1 MAGAF
6 GAFIPAVSWNLVRC
20 DERLRAPVCGE
31 VVDLERKLGDEWESW
46 GGELISPDE
55 VRAGGRLFL
64 FLLLVSVF
72 ILVII
77 SFCFLFLISPRLSQ
91 LSESLPALF
100 ASAIGIVS
108 ALCAAWF
115 LIVIISFKKRSAL
128 FHLPFIYR
136 LFYEFSTM
144 ANRLGQKFGLSRDR
158 VGHSFIKVS
167 NALTIGRLKLKP
179 SLKVL
184 VLLPRC
190 LTHEARD
197 QIMRICSHYK
207 VIVKIAGGGEIAR
220 KYVRQYSPDAV
231 IGVACERDLVS
242 GIQDVSRR
250 IPVIGI
256 PNIRPDGP
264 CLSTH
269 IEYNMLRETLA
280 TIYSKTGAG
289 KVS

>member
-1 MAGAF
+1 
-6 GAFIPAVSWNLVRC
+6 V
-20 DERLRAPVCGE
+20 
-31 VVDLERKLGDEWESW
+31 ERKLGDEWESW
-46 GGELISPDE
+46 SGELISPEE

-64 FLLLVSVF
+64 SLLLISVG

-77 SFCFLFLISPRLSQ
+77 SFCFLFLISPRLAQ
-91 LSESLPALF
+91 LSERLPSFF
-100 ASAIGIVS
+100 ASAIGILS
-108 ALCAAWF
+108 ALCAVWF
-115 LIVIISFKKRSAL
+115 AIVIISVKRRAAL

-136 LFYEFSTM
+136 LFYQFSIL
-144 ANRLGQKFGLSRDR
+144 ANRLGEKFGLSRDR
-158 VGHSFIKVS
+158 IGHSFIKVS

-179 SLKVL
+179 SLNVL

-190 LTHEARD
+190 LTREARD
-197 QIMRICSHYK
+197 QIMGICSRYK

-220 KYVRQYSPDAV
+220 KYVRQYTPDAV

-264 CLSTH
+264 CISTH
-269 IEYNMLRETLA
+269 IEYNVLKETLA
-280 TIYSKTGAG
+280 TIYCEDA
-289 KVS
+289 VQ

>member
-1 MAGAF
+1 
-6 GAFIPAVSWNLVRC
+6 V
-20 DERLRAPVCGE
+20 
-31 VVDLERKLGDEWESW
+31 ERKLGDEWESW
-46 GGELISPDE
+46 SGELISPEE

-64 FLLLVSVF
+64 FLLLASVG
-72 ILVII
+72 ILVVI
-77 SFCFLFLISPRLSQ
+77 SFCFLFLISPRLAQ
-91 LSESLPALF
+91 LSENLPALV
-100 ASAIGIVS
+100 ASMIGAAS

-115 LIVIISFKKRSAL
+115 AIVIISVKRPSVL
-128 FHLPFIYR
+128 LRLPFIYR
-136 LFYEFSTM
+136 LFYGFSTL

-158 VGHSFIKVS
+158 IGHSFIKVS

-179 SLKVL
+179 GLNVL

-190 LTHEARD
+190 LTREARD

-231 IGVACERDLVS
+231 IGVACERDLVL

-264 CLSTH
+264 CLATH
-269 IEYNMLRETLA
+269 IEYNILKDTLA
-280 TIYSKTGAG
+280 MIYSEDGGG
-289 KVS
+289 KGN